1 VARWIQERFQVS
13 CVRACR
19 LGGLSRA
26 AWYRKSTAKDQAGLR
41 MRIRELALSRPRFG
55 YLRIHVLLGREGW
68 KVNRKR
74 VHRLYRLE
82 GLQVRMRGRR
92 RKRLSL
98 HRGPAPRPSAL
109 GERWS
114 MDFVHDQLANGR
126 AFRVLTVVD
135 NWSRESV
142 ALEAGFRLTGDSVA
156 MALARASL
164 HRTLPRSIT
173 VDHGTEF
180 TSRVLDQWAWEN
192 GVQLDFTRPGKP
204 TDNGLCESFNGRLRD
219 ECLNVNEFESI
230 DHARQQIEAWR
241 LDYNEQRP
249 HGALGR
255 LTPSEFANAGRKAAP
270 EVAELQL
277 KTVC

>member
-1 VARWIQERFQVS
+1 
-13 CVRACR
+13 
-19 LGGLSRA
+19 
-26 AWYRKSTAKDQAGLR
+26 

-55 YLRIHVLLGREGW
+55 YLRIHVLLNRQGW
-68 KVNRKR
+68 RVNRKR

-82 GLQVRMRGRR
+82 GLQVRMRVRR

-98 HRGPAPRPSAL
+98 HRGPAPRPAAL

-142 ALEAGFRLTGDSVA
+142 VLETGLRLTSDSVA
-156 MALARASL
+156 MAPARVSL

-180 TSRVLDQWAWEN
+180 TSRALDQWAWEN
-192 GVQLDFTRPGKP
+192 GMQLDFTRPGKP

-230 DHARQQIEAWR
+230 DHAREKIEAWR
-241 LDYNEQRP
+241 VDYNEQRP
-249 HGALGR
+249 HGALR
-255 LTPSEFANAGRKAAP
+255 HLTPSEFANTGRKAAP
-270 EVAELQL
+270 KVAELQL